1 MMSATGW
8 LSPVFLLLP
17 YVIWLVKGVIQPLKP
32 DGLLDPLDLI
42 SMTFPKD
49 IRSKRLGNL
58 FRKKSIFFCGNV

>member
-42 SMTFPKD
+42 AMTFPKD
-49 IRSKRLGNL
+49 IR
-58 FRKKSIFFCGNV
+58 F